1 MTRNKDCI
9 DKAYDLY
16 INLQN
21 RIKEVYRLSDEFPIF
36 KCELDEI
43 LYNAEEYM
51 HDLFMG
57 IAFAYGEMTE
67 EEASFIKKLKTLAPP
82 ENNSL
87 DATDEIES
95 VVSRIPLYVDL
106 ADKVDKYADNTNY
119 TKEFIETTRQIC
131 KLLQDADG
139 NTYSDE
145 SSFMYGVTDRLE
157 KFFKERE
164 KGNEK

>member
-1 MTRNKDCI
+1 MTRNKECI

-21 RIKEVYRLSDEFPIF
+21 KIKDIYKISDEYPIF

-51 HDLFMG
+51 HDLFRG
-57 IAFAYGEMTE
+57 IAFAHGDMSN
-67 EEASFIKKLKTLAPP
+67 EEADFIKKLETLTPP
-82 ENNSL
+82 KNQETSAN
-87 DATDEIES
+87 DGIDS
-95 VVSRIPLYVDL
+95 VVSRIPLYIEL
-106 ADKVDKYADNTNY
+106 ADKVDKYAENTAY
-119 TKEFIETTRQIC
+119 TKEFIDITRQIC

-145 SSFMYGVTDRLE
+145 SSFMYGVTDKLE
-157 KFFKERE
+157 KFFKER
-164 KGNEK
+164 